1 MKALI
6 NILIKHLMNIL
17 IKHLR
22 IYPLITVIKTKKV
35 EEEKNEFI
43 SKEIVKKA
51 MLVYGMIISVKLQR
65 ILQISLQISPI
76 WWVFELEFVIDK
88 CMHNW
93 KPIWL
98 NIYGVNLDVMKT
110 TIELRCFFLN
120 YSAFFTNLCF
130 YVFFLILCFK
140 CYL

>member
-65 ILQISLQISPI
+65 TRTIYSDD
-76 WWVFELEFVIDK
+76 VFE
-88 CMHNW
+88 
-93 KPIWL
+93 
-98 NIYGVNLDVMKT
+98 
-110 TIELRCFFLN
+110 
-120 YSAFFTNLCF
+120 
-130 YVFFLILCFK
+130 
-140 CYL
+140 